1 MMSVRPCALYDK
13 RTRALGRQTMPNWHM
28 ASWLIWRTDY
38 GESEYGKLAYGKTV
52 FVNQSLQ

>member
-1 MMSVRPCALYDK
+1 
-13 RTRALGRQTMPNWHM
+13 M